1 MTDNNSKFSFYMQ
14 PEPILET
21 VGAKERGQI
30 DGVKRYNDIR
40 VIEAEW
46 VDKELEKLGI
56 TDTAEAT
63 KELAYKI
70 SKESN
75 LELRKVTLALLGRDT
90 DKEIQDM
97 VSGGYAIEL
106 NTLNESAIK
115 YAKELANI
123 RAIAVMKFRKGVEES
138 IAKDFLKS
146 KNGSLMVK
154 PLNEFWNKEEYGWES
169 TNGKKLDKT
178 K

>member
-1 MTDNNSKFSFYMQ
+1 MADNTSKFSFYMH

-21 VGAKERGQI
+21 VGSAEKGQI
-30 DGVKRYNDIR
+30 QGVERYNDIR

-46 VDKELEKLGI
+46 VDKELEELGI
-56 TDTAEAT
+56 ADTAEAT

-70 SKESN
+70 SKEAK

-90 DKEIQDM
+90 DKEVKDM
-97 VSGGYAIEL
+97 VSGGYALDL
-106 NTLNESAIK
+106 NALNESAIK
-115 YAKELANI
+115 YAKELAST
-123 RAIAVMKFRKGVEES
+123 RAIAVLKFRKAVDED

-146 KNGSLMVK
+146 KNGSLMIK
-154 PLNEFWNKEEYGWES
+154 PLNEFWNKEEYGWET
-169 TNGKKLDKT
+169 TNGKKSGKT

>member
-1 MTDNNSKFSFYMQ
+1 MQ

-21 VGAKERGQI
+21 VGTKEKGQI
-30 DGVKRYNDIR
+30 DGVERYNDIR
-40 VIEAEW
+40 VIETEW
-46 VDKELEKLGI
+46 VDKELDKLGI

-70 SKESN
+70 SKEAS

-90 DKEIQDM
+90 DKEVQDM
-97 VSGGYAIEL
+97 VSGGYALEL

-115 YAKELANI
+115 YAKELANT
-123 RAIAVMKFRKGVEES
+123 RAIAVMKFRKGIGED
-138 IAKDFLKS
+138 IAREFLAS

-154 PLNEFWNKEEYGWES
+154 PLNEFWNREEFGWES
-169 TNGKKLDKT
+169 SNGKKPGKT